1 METFVRFLALATL
14 FLWANTSWAYT
25 PQEADRPPPLKCEVG
40 PLPKEYGQT
49 AWLLY
54 ACDDSRSVVVV
65 SDTGNPALPFYFIL
79 YVKPDGSMTLY
90 GEGTGEKSATQAA
103 YDELQKLTV
112 DDVAALTDQAKSVG
126 KAK

>member
-1 METFVRFLALATL
+1 M
-14 FLWANTSWAYT
+14 
-25 PQEADRPPPLKCEVG
+25 
-40 PLPKEYGQT
+40 
-49 AWLLY
+49 
-54 ACDDSRSVVVV
+54 
-65 SDTGNPALPFYFIL
+65 L